1 MPDDATPPP
10 PVPTSATTTPTP
22 SEPSIPF
29 HIGEEFGTAKK
40 NLPSIKIVLIC
51 VAVIAAIAA
60 IFAFVQRPQSA
71 TTGSMDNVISAEVP
85 NQNIIIVAIN
95 VTVKNNGEKPY
106 WIHTIKA
113 DLDASSGS
121 FSDDAASAGDFD
133 RYFQAF
139 PALKEHA
146 LPPLA
151 REARI
156 NPGAQL
162 AGTILV
168 TFPVAPDAFAS
179 RKSLKVTIQPYDQPV
194 PLILTK

>member
-10 PVPTSATTTPTP
+10 PAPPNATTAPSP
-22 SEPSIPF
+22 SEPPIPF

-71 TTGSMDNVISAEVP
+71 TTGSMDNVASVEVP
-85 NQNIIIVAIN
+85 NQNMVMVAIN

-113 DLDASSGS
+113 DLLEGARSSAPGPRSQDQSWRSNIWNYSRSIPRYTGS
-121 FSDDAASAGDFD
+121 LRQSQIPEGQD
-133 RYFQAF
+133 
-139 PALKEHA
+139 PALRSTGASNSNQVMSAA
-146 LPPLA
+146 LPLF
-151 REARI
+151 R
-156 NPGAQL
+156 N
-162 AGTILV
+162 AGE
-168 TFPVAPDAFAS
+168 
-179 RKSLKVTIQPYDQPV
+179 SLSPKGF
-194 PLILTK
+194 